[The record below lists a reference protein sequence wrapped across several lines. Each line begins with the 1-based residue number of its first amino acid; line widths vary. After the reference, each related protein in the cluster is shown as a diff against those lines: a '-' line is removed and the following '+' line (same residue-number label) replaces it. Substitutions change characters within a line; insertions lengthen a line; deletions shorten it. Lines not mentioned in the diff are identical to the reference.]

1 MVRKYSV
8 YQRGSGKRR
17 NYAKYQRGGLVRYRR
32 RRVQKGSGFFGVLA
46 RVGKKIIKSKAA
58 RKILKDVVM
67 PMVMDKAS
75 KYTT

>member
-32 RRVQKGSGFFGVLA
+32 RRVQKGSGFFGALA
-46 RVGKKIIKSKAA
+46 RVGKKIKSKAA

-67 PMVMDKAS
+67 PMVMDKVS
-75 KYTT
+75 KYTA